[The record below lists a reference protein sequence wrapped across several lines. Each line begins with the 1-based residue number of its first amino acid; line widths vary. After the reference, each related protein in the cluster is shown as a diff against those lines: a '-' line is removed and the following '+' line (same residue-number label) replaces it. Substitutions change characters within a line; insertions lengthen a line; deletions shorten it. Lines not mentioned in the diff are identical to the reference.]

1 MSTVDDIKARLDI
14 VATVSDYVS
23 LQKAGRNLK
32 AVCPFH
38 TEKTPS
44 FIISP
49 ERQSWRCFGACATG
63 GDIFT
68 FVMKADRVEFSEAL
82 KILAQKAGITLT
94 DRRENSQDGNLY
106 QINQE
111 AAIFFQK
118 ILHSEDGKD
127 AIGYLTERGVNFDAI
142 STFKLGLSP
151 KGNDGL
157 KTHLT
162 SLGFNLDQALKAGLL
177 RRTDDNQI
185 RDFFWGRLMFPILD
199 TKKQVAGFGARSLDG
214 SDPKYINT
222 PATPIFDKRSMLYGL
237 HNALDA
243 IRTDNT
249 VVVVEGY
256 MDTIATHQYG
266 YTNVV
271 ASMGTALTELQ
282 VSRLK
287 SVAKNF
293 ILALDPDLAG
303 QEATLRSLESSWNVF
318 ERQKIHYVAGD
329 NLYRTTQLNL
339 KIAELPDKLDPDT
352 LIRSNPTEW
361 ERLIQQAIPFTEY
374 LITAISAKY
383 DTSTAQGKAQAAD
396 TLVPLIASKGNAV
409 EQEHHLSMLS
419 NVLGVSRE
427 ALQASI
433 GKPKPNTPY
442 RQRYGKDI
450 NPTKAASISPLED
463 NRQDFLENY
472 VLALVLNHPELKKKT
487 PTLTEEYFHRTDNR
501 EIFTSWLD
509 CTTMEELQESIDDT
523 LYERLVYLKEMEI
536 KPINQ
541 ASAGSALT
549 QSVNRLEQRHL
560 QSLQD
565 SLLEASDTTLP
576 PPTEL
581 RDSIVK
587 INSRLKEL
595 FSERNY

>member
-1 MSTVDDIKARLDI
+1 MSTVDDIKSQLDI

-44 FIISP
+44 FIVSP

-63 GDIFT
+63 GDLFT
-68 FVMKADRVEFSEAL
+68 FVMKAEKIEFSEAL
-82 KILAQKAGITLT
+82 KILAQKAGVTLT
-94 DRRENSQDGNLY
+94 GRHETSRDENLY
-106 QINQE
+106 RINQE
-111 AAIFFQK
+111 ATIFYQK
-118 ILHSEDGKD
+118 ILVSKEGQA
-127 AIGYLTERGVNFDAI
+127 AIDYLTDRGVDSDAI

-157 KTHLT
+157 RDHLT
-162 SLGFNLDQALKAGLL
+162 SLGFNLDQAIEAGLL
-177 RRTDDNQI
+177 RRTEDDKI

-237 HNALDA
+237 HNALDP
-243 IRTDNT
+243 IRTDDT

-271 ASMGTALTELQ
+271 ASMGTALTDRQ
-282 VSRLK
+282 VYRLK
-287 SVAKNF
+287 SIASNF

-318 ERQKIHYVAGD
+318 ERQKIRYTSVN
-329 NLYRTTQLNL
+329 NLYRTTSLNL
-339 KIAELPDKLDPDT
+339 KIAALPDKLDPDT
-352 LIRSNPTEW
+352 LIRNNPSEW
-361 ERLIQQAIPFTEY
+361 ERLIQQAIPFIEY

-396 TLVPLIASKGNAV
+396 TLVPLIASRGNAV

-433 GKPKPNTPY
+433 GKPKANTPY
-442 RQRYGKDI
+442 RQRYGEDI
-450 NPTKAASISPLED
+450 NPMKAASISPLED

-472 VLALVLNHPELKKKT
+472 VLALVLNHPELKKKI
-487 PTLTEEYFHRTDNR
+487 PNLTAEYFHRTDNR

-509 CTTMEELQESIDDT
+509 CSTMEELHESIDDA
-523 LYERLVYLKEMEI
+523 LYERLVYLKGMEI

-541 ASAGSALT
+541 ASVWSALT
-549 QSVNRLEQRHL
+549 QSVNRLEKRHL

-565 SLLEASDTTLP
+565 SLLEASDIALP
-576 PPTEL
+576 PPAEL
-581 RDSIVK
+581 RDSIIK
-587 INSRLKEL
+587 INARLKEL
-595 FSERNY
+595 FSERSY

>member
-1 MSTVDDIKARLDI
+1 MSTVDDIKSRLDI

-44 FIISP
+44 FIVSP

-68 FVMKADRVEFSEAL
+68 FVMQAERVEFSEAL

-118 ILHSEDGKD
+118 ILHSKDGEN
-127 AIGYLTERGVNFDAI
+127 AIGYLTERGVNPDAI

-157 KTHLT
+157 KNHLT
-162 SLGFNLDQALKAGLL
+162 SLGFDLNQALKAGLL
-177 RRTDDNQI
+177 RHTEDNQI

-243 IRTDNT
+243 IRTDDT

-287 SVAKNF
+287 SIANTFV
-293 ILALDPDLAG
+293 LALDPDLAG

-318 ERQKIHYVAGD
+318 ERQKIRYTSVD
-329 NLYRTTQLNL
+329 NLYRNTPLNL

-361 ERLIQQAIPFTEY
+361 ERLIQEAIPFVEY

-383 DTSTAQGKAQAAD
+383 DISTAQGKAHAAD

-433 GKPKPNTPY
+433 GKPKPNTSY
-442 RQRYGKDI
+442 RQRYGEDI
-450 NPTKAASISPLED
+450 NPAKTASISPLED

-487 PTLTEEYFHRTDNR
+487 PSLAAEYFHRTDNR

-509 CTTMEELQESIDDT
+509 CSTMEELQESIDGA

-565 SLLEASDTTLP
+565 NLLEASDTTMP